1 VYGRSA
7 RRVAVLGELDRVDQH
22 HRRSSR
28 AKQDSRGSRKIA
40 GIVQHW
46 SREHIAA
53 LLATAVVAALLVAGA
68 RRRGEAWTRPVVR
81 GLAVVI
87 LAGLVGEQLTYAT
100 RGEWT
105 ARVNLP
111 LQLTDV
117 VTLASIAA
125 LWRPRS
131 ALLVEL
137 VYFWAFSASLQAVLT
152 PDLGQSFPDVLFFTY
167 FATHSGAIA
176 AASLLVFGA
185 RRTPRP
191 DAAWR
196 VYGVTVAV
204 LGAAGV
210 GTLLTGGNYM
220 FLRHKPVH
228 GSLLDLMGP
237 WPVYIFVAAIVG
249 LVMFLA
255 LARLARLTAAS
266 PRRRTA

>member
-1 VYGRSA
+1 M
-7 RRVAVLGELDRVDQH
+7 GEDCGHVEQ
-22 HRRSSR
+22 
-28 AKQDSRGSRKIA
+28 G
-40 GIVQHW
+40 

-53 LLATAVVAALLVAGA
+53 VVATAVVAALLVASA
-68 RRRGEAWTRPVVR
+68 RRRGEAWATPAGRA
-81 GLAVVI
+81 LAVVI
-87 LAGLVGEQLTYAT
+87 LGGFIGEQLTYAA
-100 RGEWT
+100 RGDWT

-111 LQLTDV
+111 LHLTDA

-125 LWRPRS
+125 LWRPGA

-167 FATHSGAIA
+167 FATHSGAVA
-176 AASLLVFGA
+176 AAALLVVGA
-185 RRTPRP
+185 GHTPRP

-204 LGAAGV
+204 LAAAGV

-220 FLRHKPVH
+220 FLRHKPAH

-237 WPVYIFVAAIVG
+237 WPIYILVAAIVG
-249 LVMFLA
+249 LLLFLA
-255 LARLARLTAAS
+255 LARLARLIAAS
-266 PRRRTA
+266 TNRQAV